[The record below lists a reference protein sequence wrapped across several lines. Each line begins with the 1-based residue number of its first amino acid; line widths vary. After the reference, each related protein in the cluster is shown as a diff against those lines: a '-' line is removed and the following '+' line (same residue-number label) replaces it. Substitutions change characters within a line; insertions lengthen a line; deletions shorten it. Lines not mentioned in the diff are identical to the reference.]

1 MTEWE
6 GAFVTRRAKP
16 ADAAEVV
23 RLRALMF
30 EDMGRDPRVLDD
42 SWRHR
47 NAEYF
52 AARLAQPSVFAAY
65 VVDKPGQGLAATAV
79 GWLDQHLIGTTN
91 PTGQVGYIANMYT
104 DPAFRRR
111 GLGRL
116 TLTALIEW
124 MRSAGVKMVNLH
136 ASSDGESLYR
146 AMGFSDPAETALT
159 LRLD

>member
-1 MTEWE
+1 MT
-6 GAFVTRRAKP
+6 GQHDAFTARRAGP
-16 ADAAEVV
+16 ADAAEIV

-30 EDMGRDPRVLDD
+30 VDMGRNPRVLDD
-42 SWRHR
+42 PWRQGNVEH
-47 NAEYF
+47 F
-52 AARLAQPSVFAAY
+52 AARLAQPDVFAGY
-65 VVDKPGQGLAATAV
+65 VVDKPGQGLAATAI

-116 TLTALIEW
+116 TLTALLGW
-124 MRSAGVKMVNLH
+124 MRAAGIRTVNLH
-136 ASSDGESLYR
+136 ASADGESLYR
-146 AMGFSDPAETALT
+146 AMGFTNPAETALT